1 MHRPRKFEPRLA
13 GIVLV
18 ALTAVGFGAEVRAQ
32 SLEPRAYSNSPTGL
46 NFVLAGFQNSNG
58 AIETDPALPIDSLSA
73 DVSTGYIGYVRTL
86 EVAGN
91 SAKLGVLLPYA
102 SLQADGFLDG
112 VYKERD
118 VVGLADPTF
127 FFSYNFHGAPAL
139 SVPEFKDYR
148 QEKIIGVT
156 LKIVAPLGDY
166 DSSKLM
172 NISTNRWTIEPG
184 IGISSALGNWTLET
198 SGAAAFYT
206 DNNDFFN
213 GKKREQD
220 PIYSAQFHVT
230 YTFPSKMW
238 LAASTTYYEGGKTTI
253 DSIERADL
261 QENWRTG
268 ITLSLPLNRNQSVKL
283 YGSRGVSTRTG
294 SNFDLAGVVWQ
305 YRWGGGF

>member
-1 MHRPRKFEPRLA
+1 MHRPRKLRPQLA

-18 ALTAVGFGAEVRAQ
+18 ALAVAGFSAEIRAQ

-46 NFVLAGFQNSNG
+46 NFVLVGFLNSNG
-58 AIETDPALPIDSLSA
+58 AIAFDPTLPLD
-73 DVSTGYIGYVRTL
+73 DVQAEVDTGFIGYVRTL

-91 SAKLGVLLPYA
+91 SAKLGVVLPYA
-102 SLQADGFLDG
+102 SLLADGFADG
-112 VYKERD
+112 VYRERD
-118 VVGLADPTF
+118 VVGLADLAF
-127 FFSYNFHGAPAL
+127 FFSYNFYGAPAL
-139 SVPEFKDYR
+139 SMQEFKDYR

-156 LKIVAPLGDY
+156 LKVVAPLGDY
-166 DSSKLM
+166 DPDKLI
-172 NISTNRWTIEPG
+172 NISTNRWTIEPE
-184 IGISSALGNWTLET
+184 IGISSALGNWTLEA

-206 DNNDFFN
+206 DNDDFFN
-213 GKKREQD
+213 GKRREQD

-253 DSIERADL
+253 DSIERDDL

-268 ITLSLPLNRNQSVKL
+268 LTLSLPLNRTQSVKL

-294 SNFDLAGVVWQ
+294 SNFDIAGAVWQ

>member
-1 MHRPRKFEPRLA
+1 MHRPRKFRPRLT

-18 ALTAVGFGAEVRAQ
+18 ALALVGFGAEVRSQ

-46 NFVLAGFQNSNG
+46 NFVLVGFQNSRG
-58 AIETDPALPIDSLSA
+58 AIELDPTLPIDDVHA
-73 DVSTGYIGYVRTL
+73 DVDTGFFGYVRTL

-91 SAKLGVLLPYA
+91 SAKLGFILPYA
-102 SLQADGFLDG
+102 SLLVDGFADG
-112 VYKERD
+112 VYRKRD

-127 FFSYNFHGAPAL
+127 FFSYNFYGAPAL

-148 QEKIIGVT
+148 QDKIIGVT
-156 LKIVAPLGDY
+156 LKVVPPLGNY
-166 DSSKLM
+166 DSDKLI

-184 IGISSALGNWTLET
+184 IGISSALGNWTLEA

-206 DNNDFFN
+206 DNDDFFN
-213 GKKREQD
+213 GQKREQD

-253 DSIERADL
+253 DSIEKDDL

-268 ITLSLPLNRNQSVKL
+268 ITLSLPVNRTQSVKF

-294 SNFDLAGVVWQ
+294 SNFDIAGVVWQ